1 VEEASKQGWTPFRP
15 PAGPDGCAHIV
26 ALSHPQKPAAEAMRT
41 LADRGIVCGTRGGRI
56 RVSIAPY
63 NDESDIEAVA
73 QALA

>member
-1 VEEASKQGWTPFRP
+1 
-15 PAGPDGCAHIV
+15 
-26 ALSHPQKPAAEAMRT
+26 MRT

-63 NDESDIEAVA
+63 NDESDIDAVA